1 MRGDPKASTQCVSEY
16 RRPQTSDVVS
26 LAALCPLGHVL
37 AREHTRPTAVVHT
50 THMWRDPVIEV
61 YKQHVDRTLLRENLR
76 LTVEERFRKLMD
88 LQSFAE
94 ELQRAGREA
103 RRRDRTK

>member
-1 MRGDPKASTQCVSEY
+1 MRADVPVL
-16 RRPQTSDVVS
+16 RRERVVGVT
-26 LAALCPLGHVL
+26 P
-37 AREHTRPTAVVHT
+37 RVHPMP
-50 THMWRDPVIEV
+50 MWRDPVIEF

-88 LQSFAE
+88 LQRFAE

-103 RRRDRTK
+103 RRRGRTP